1 MISLLLLSIFVF
13 DIYNSLSSKHQELV
27 DYLIIGVLTTIV
39 SIISY
44 YIFRVFIDNYIVCT
58 IISWI
63 ISVIFAYITNRIIVF
78 KSKDN
83 NIIKEFISFIVS
95 RLLSLGI
102 EIISMA
108 FLVDLL
114 SINDRISKIIVQIIV
129 IVLNYIFSKLF
140 VFKRKE

>member
-27 DYLIIGVLTTIV
+27 NYLIIGVLTTIV